1 MKLRKEPTI
10 MNEFNKI
17 FEATQRANKFGK
29 TLKLLEDKIGEDDSQ
44 DVQEALEYLKSL
56 QPVLPQFVIDWTRG
70 KKPHDIYRTLYLS
83 NSEDRTDTDEK
94 VYKWFEEFEKRDEN
108 DIFLKSWLIMQMI
121 VNTIQCG
128 AIAEVDLYY
137 IRAPKEWDE
146 HETPYVCIPDC
157 VPDAYALTMHHQY
170 AEKFTKEEAVA
181 TMRKLRVNWHLEKV
195 E

>member
-1 MKLRKEPTI
+1 

-29 TLKLLEDKIGEDDSQ
+29 TLKLLEDKIGEDNSQ
-44 DVQEALEYLKSL
+44 DVQEALEYLRSL
-56 QPVLPQFVIDWTRG
+56 QPVLPQFVIDWTRS
-70 KKPHDIYRTLYLS
+70 KKPHDIYRILYLS
-83 NSEDRTDTDEK
+83 SSEDRTDTDEK

-108 DIFLKSWLIMQMI
+108 DIFLKSWLIMRMI

-146 HETPYVCIPDC
+146 HETPYVYIPEC
-157 VPDAYALTMHHQY
+157 VPDAYALTMHRQD

-181 TMRKLRVNWHLEKV
+181 IMRKLRVNWHLEKV
-195 E
+195 EGNE

>member
-1 MKLRKEPTI
+1 

-44 DVQEALEYLKSL
+44 DVQEALEYLRSL

-83 NSEDRTDTDEK
+83 NLEDRTDTDEK

-108 DIFLKSWLIMQMI
+108 DIFLKSWLIMRMI

-157 VPDAYALTMHHQY
+157 VPDAYALTMHRQY

-195 E
+195 EDNE